1 MLAVSLKSSAC
12 TVSMSDKSRFMI
24 ALILSGLVLLVWQ
37 QLISTSHRRKIQG
50 QQVQSSTLEPGRRKP
65 NVGHPAGVPITG
77 YEESVLSRN
86 AAIALS
92 PRVAI
97 DTPQIR
103 GSISLVGARI
113 DDVALRHY
121 HQTVDKTSPAIELL
135 SPGASLHPFYAEFGW
150 LAGTGTNVKVPTP
163 ETEWREQDSNGLR
176 IGHPLT
182 LTWNNGQGLQFR
194 RTFSVDDEYLFTI
207 RDEVANLGEV
217 AVTLWP
223 YALISRHG
231 VPRTLG
237 SYILHEGP
245 IGVLGQTGLEEL
257 SYKSLDKKKRLAF
270 TATDAWLG
278 ITDKYWAAVLLPDT
292 SARVQAEFTAG
303 SVGSTRIYRTDYR
316 LDPITIAPGGTR
328 TAYDRLFAGAKEVS
342 IIDGYQ
348 VSLHLNHFDL
358 LIDWGWFAFI
368 TKPMFNILDYFYR
381 KVGNFGVAIII
392 VTTLLKLLFF
402 PLANKSYVAMA
413 KMRALQ
419 PQIETIR
426 NRHPGDTVRQQ
437 QELGDLYKREKVN
450 PAAGCLPIA
459 VQVPVFFS
467 LYKVLF
473 ITIEMRHAPFFGW
486 IKDLSAPDPT
496 TVFNLFGLIPW
507 NPAQVPLVGHVLMVG
522 AWPLAMGFTM
532 WLQMKLNPVPPD
544 PTQRTIANWMPI
556 VFTFML
562 ANFAVGLVI
571 YWAWNNLL
579 SIAQQSIIMRRNGV
593 SIEAFDNV
601 KSMFSKHILR

>member
-1 MLAVSLKSSAC
+1 
-12 TVSMSDKSRFMI
+12 
-24 ALILSGLVLLVWQ
+24 
-37 QLISTSHRRKIQG
+37 
-50 QQVQSSTLEPGRRKP
+50 
-65 NVGHPAGVPITG
+65 
-77 YEESVLSRN
+77 
-86 AAIALS
+86 
-92 PRVAI
+92 
-97 DTPQIR
+97 
-103 GSISLVGARI
+103 
-113 DDVALRHY
+113 
-121 HQTVDKTSPAIELL
+121 
-135 SPGASLHPFYAEFGW
+135 
-150 LAGTGTNVKVPTP
+150 
-163 ETEWREQDSNGLR
+163 
-176 IGHPLT
+176 
-182 LTWNNGQGLQFR
+182 
-194 RTFSVDDEYLFTI
+194 
-207 RDEVANLGEV
+207 
-217 AVTLWP
+217 
-223 YALISRHG
+223 
-231 VPRTLG
+231 
-237 SYILHEGP
+237 
-245 IGVLGQTGLEEL
+245 
-257 SYKSLDKKKRLAF
+257 
-270 TATDAWLG
+270 
-278 ITDKYWAAVLLPDT
+278 
-292 SARVQAEFTAG
+292 
-303 SVGSTRIYRTDYR
+303 
-316 LDPITIAPGGTR
+316 
-328 TAYDRLFAGAKEVS
+328 
-342 IIDGYQ
+342 
-348 VSLHLNHFDL
+348 
-358 LIDWGWFAFI
+358 
-368 TKPMFNILDYFYR
+368 MFNILDYFYR